1 MGLLRNGSKKGGK
14 KTGIIVGTVA
24 VLALAGLG
32 SSVGKTGSTSNAASS
47 TAAVSSSVVAVA
59 NGQSQSLEVTRQSEA
74 ATLGVSASQAK
85 PSQQVSKANQA
96 QTSQQGTNSNQ
107 AAAQQNTTANQ
118 VATGNNN
125 TSGQTK
131 TNNNG
136 GNNAGGGDFT
146 PNQPLTN
153 VTGQYIIN
161 KNSDK
166 FHLASCSTLKT
177 MSAENKE
184 IINGSRE
191 EIIARGFVPC
201 KKCNP

>member
-32 SSVGKTGSTSNAASS
+32 SSVGKTGSTSNTASS
-47 TAAVSSSVVAVA
+47 TTAVSSSVVAVV
-59 NGQSQSLEVTRQSEA
+59 NNQSQSSVASLQSEA
-74 ATLGVSASQAK
+74 STLGVSASQVK
-85 PSQQVSKANQA
+85 PSQQASKANQT

>member
-32 SSVGKTGSTSNAASS
+32 SSVGKTGSTSNTASS
-47 TAAVSSSVVAVA
+47 TTAVSSSVVAVV
-59 NGQSQSLEVTRQSEA
+59 NNQPQSSVASLQSEA
-74 ATLGVSASQAK
+74 STLGVSASQVK
-85 PSQQVSKANQA
+85 PSQQASKANQT

>member
-32 SSVGKTGSTSNAASS
+32 SSVGKTGSTSNTAGS
-47 TAAVSSSVVAVA
+47 TTAVSSSAVAVV
-59 NGQSQSLEVTRQSEA
+59 NNQSQSSVASLQSEA
-74 ATLGVSASQAK
+74 STLGVSASQVK
-85 PSQQVSKANQA
+85 PSQQASKADQT

-153 VTGQYIIN
+153 ITGQYIIN
-161 KNSDK
+161 KNSDR